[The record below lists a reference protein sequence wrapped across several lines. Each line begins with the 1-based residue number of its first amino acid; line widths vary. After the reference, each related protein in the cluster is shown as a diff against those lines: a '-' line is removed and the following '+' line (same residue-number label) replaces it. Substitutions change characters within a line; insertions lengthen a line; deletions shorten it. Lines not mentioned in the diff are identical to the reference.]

1 MTPLTFL
8 QRLTFNKLRAI
19 LEFMNCYAIEL
30 PLDEAQESFDHSM
43 SQASLVT
50 CYPHRQSPKRALA
63 KAVFTAS

>member
-8 QRLTFNKLRAI
+8 RRLTFNKLRAI

-43 SQASLVT
+43 SQASLVYMLPPQT
-50 CYPHRQSPKRALA
+50 IAEESARQGCVHR
-63 KAVFTAS
+63 